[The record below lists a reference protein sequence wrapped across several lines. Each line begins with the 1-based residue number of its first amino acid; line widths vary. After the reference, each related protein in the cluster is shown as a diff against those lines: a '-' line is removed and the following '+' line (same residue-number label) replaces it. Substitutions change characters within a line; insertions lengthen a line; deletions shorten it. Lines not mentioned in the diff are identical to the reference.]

1 MKEEEAKK
9 AMKITSSTQ
18 KTGMSKK
25 TAKKKEVKSCDGMD
39 YTPPV
44 IITHTTDPRSNI
56 YVVTNEVHARSTNN
70 GFSRPAGGQFYCH

>member
-1 MKEEEAKK
+1 MREEVAKK
-9 AMKITSSTQ
+9 AMKLTSTTQ
-18 KTGMSKK
+18 KTNMSKK
-25 TAKKKEVKSCDGMD
+25 TAKKEVKSCEGMD